1 MSAHDTTF
9 RGLRGPE
16 SQSGRVLGMRRP
28 CCAGFAVFFLAAV
41 LAGCNTG
48 REAGAYV
55 ERPVENLYN
64 EAMDNLIDG
73 QYGAAA
79 LTFDEVERQHPYS
92 IWATRA
98 QLMTA
103 FSHYQANNF
112 DDAIIAAQRYVQLHP
127 GSPDVSYA
135 YYVIAIS
142 YYEQIVDV
150 GRDQQ
155 LTELALGGLDEIIRR
170 FPDSEYARDARLKMD
185 LTRDHLAGKEMEIGR
200 YYQRRGEDLAAL
212 NRFKQVIVDFQT
224 TTHVPEALHRL
235 TESYLA
241 LGLETE
247 AQSSAAVLGFNYP
260 GSDWYG
266 DAYRLLRGQD
276 LEPVED
282 AGSFIS
288 RTFRRVF

>member
-1 MSAHDTTF
+1 
-9 RGLRGPE
+9 
-16 SQSGRVLGMRRP
+16 MRRSRY
-28 CCAGFAVFFLAAV
+28 AGIAAIFLAV
-41 LAGCNTG
+41 IVAGCNSG
-48 REAGAYV
+48 RNEVAYV

-64 EAMDNLIDG
+64 EAMDNLIEG
-73 QYGAAA
+73 QYDIAA

-112 DDAIIAAQRYVQLHP
+112 DDAIIAAQRYIQLHP

-135 YYVIAIS
+135 YYLIGVS

-155 LTELALGGLDEIIRR
+155 LTELALGGLDEVTRR

-224 TTHVPEALHRL
+224 TTHVAEALHRL

-247 AQSSAAVLGFNYP
+247 AQSTAAVLGFNYP
-260 GSDWYG
+260 GSDWYV
-266 DAYRLLRGQD
+266 DSYRLLRGQD

-282 AGSFIS
+282 EGSFIS

>member
-1 MSAHDTTF
+1 
-9 RGLRGPE
+9 
-16 SQSGRVLGMRRP
+16 MRHPRF
-28 CCAGFAVFFLAAV
+28 AGFVVLFLVAV
-41 LAGCNTG
+41 LAGCNTSS
-48 REAGAYV
+48 EEGAYI

-64 EAMDNLIDG
+64 EAMDRLIDG
-73 QYGAAA
+73 QYDLSA

-112 DDAIIAAQRYVQLHP
+112 DDAVIAAQRYIQLHP
-127 GSPDVSYA
+127 GSADVSYA
-135 YYVIAIS
+135 YYLVAIS

-150 GRDQQ
+150 GRDQR

-212 NRFKQVIVDFQT
+212 NRFKQVIIDFQT

-260 GSDWYG
+260 GSDWYS
-266 DAYRLLRGQD
+266 DAYRLLRGQN

-282 AGSFIS
+282 DGSLIS

>member
-1 MSAHDTTF
+1 
-9 RGLRGPE
+9 
-16 SQSGRVLGMRRP
+16 MRLSR
-28 CCAGFAVFFLAAV
+28 CAGLAGLFLMAVV
-41 LAGCNTG
+41 AGCNTG
-48 REAGAYV
+48 REEDAYL

-64 EAMDNLIDG
+64 EAMDQLIAG
-73 QYGAAA
+73 QYDVAA

-112 DDAIIAAQRYVQLHP
+112 DDAIIAAQRYIQLHP

-135 YYVIAIS
+135 YYVVGVS

-155 LTELALGGLDEIIRR
+155 FTKLALNGLDEITRR
-170 FPDSEYARDARLKMD
+170 FPGSEYARDARLKID

-212 NRFKQVIVDFQT
+212 NRFKQAIVNFQT
-224 TTHVPEALHRL
+224 TSHVPEALHRL
-235 TESYLA
+235 TESYLV

-260 GSDWYG
+260 GSNWYS
-266 DAYRLLRGQD
+266 DAYQLLRGQD
-276 LEPVED
+276 LEPLED
-282 AGSFIS
+282 EGSFIS